1 MTLLASVPLFANRD
15 TDIALQQ
22 NLHAPGSLVSR
33 NLEIIYPSR
42 AMTTN
47 IYDQTNDYVSTS
59 IVQTLGSAL
68 VPSAPLRGGETGS
81 LVLSLSGEAHTPQ
94 QPLGSTVLWFSSSM
108 NSTHLRLLQGR
119 FPSSHLLGITSTPR
133 GVAYDIEA
141 IVAPEWAAQF
151 HLKLNAVVEV
161 ADADAL
167 DLHLNF
173 KPFLRVHIVGFFQP
187 KSLQDPAWFDDLDPF
202 TPPSGFNDALPPMPI
217 WVNQTTFTERI
228 PLIFPNANFSYLW
241 FFYLR
246 LDAITPENAATV
258 AANLDSLIAYEF
270 PTQHDAVFT
279 GLPLLLKDFLQQLVF
294 VQTVTLVVILP
305 GVVFLLLYLFIIASA
320 LLEQSREEL
329 ALMQSRG
336 ASHWQVLT
344 LSLGEALLLCLG
356 ALLLAPFLA
365 EPITT
370 VLIQLSSSDA
380 ASGQRSLSLVLPSLQ
395 SYLYAAGAATLCFM
409 TILLPSLSALR
420 ANPPTIKRWT
430 SRPHLSSLPLR
441 LGPGLLLT
449 ALGLFGYLE
458 IQQRGAFFLQN
469 LQGASSV
476 DWVAASTP
484 TLLLVGAAGLSLLLL
499 PPTLVLLDHLAQR
512 LPGIAASL
520 ASRALARRSGR
531 YSRLVFLL
539 TLTISLDVFSALC
552 YGTLG
557 GSLDDRAAFLA
568 GTDLRLVEG
577 SASLPDLERQAA
589 PLEDHLH
596 LLPGVTDGMNVLRAQ
611 TTLSYA
617 SSTAGVT
624 LLAIDNT
631 RFARV
636 AFWRSDFADVSL
648 GTLLQAIRSAPLQ
661 EGTLPAIVSD
671 QLLSQTNLHIGDHLL
686 INLQTSQ
693 RALFPFRIVGTFHYF
708 PTVPGQYGI
717 VCDLNRL
724 LSLLNQNSS
733 APVTPNE
740 VWLKLTP
747 NAPEYTATQV
757 EQTLFSNPEH
767 QQVVVTVQQAYNR
780 VALAESLRAE
790 PLQMILF
797 GTFILDFLIA
807 ALLSVAGLGVLISLL
822 ARQRTVEFGVL
833 RAMGLSLHQLA
844 GALGWEETTLFLC
857 ALLLGAPLGTTIAAL
872 TLPAFSFS
880 DTGQPLIPPIV
891 LRLNVQQLLQ
901 EGLTLCACLMTALLV
916 TALLFRRLRV
926 HEVLRLGEE

>member
-1 MTLLASVPLFANRD
+1 MLAHCAC
-15 TDIALQQ
+15 
-22 NLHAPGSLVSR
+22 
-33 NLEIIYPSR
+33 
-42 AMTTN
+42 
-47 IYDQTNDYVSTS
+47 
-59 IVQTLGSAL
+59 
-68 VPSAPLRGGETGS
+68 RG
-81 LVLSLSGEAHTPQ
+81 
-94 QPLGSTVLWFSSSM
+94 
-108 NSTHLRLLQGR
+108 
-119 FPSSHLLGITSTPR
+119 
-133 GVAYDIEA
+133 
-141 IVAPEWAAQF
+141 
-151 HLKLNAVVEV
+151 
-161 ADADAL
+161 
-167 DLHLNF
+167 
-173 KPFLRVHIVGFFQP
+173 
-187 KSLQDPAWFDDLDPF
+187 
-202 TPPSGFNDALPPMPI
+202 
-217 WVNQTTFTERI
+217 
-228 PLIFPNANFSYLW
+228 
-241 FFYLR
+241 FFYLH
-246 LDAITPENAATV
+246 LEAITPENAATV

-305 GVVFLLLYLFIIASA
+305 GVVFLLLYLFVTASA

-336 ASHWQVLT
+336 ASHWQVLA

-370 VLIQLSSSDA
+370 VLIRLSSSDA
-380 ASGQRSLSLVLPSLQ
+380 ASGQRSLSLALPSLQ
-395 SYLYAAGAATLCFM
+395 SYLYAAGAAALCFL

-420 ANPPTIKRWT
+420 SNLPTVKRRT
-430 SRPHLSSLPLR
+430 SRPRLPSLPLR

-469 LQGASSV
+469 LQGAPSV

-520 ASRALARRSGR
+520 ASRTLARRSGR

-539 TLTISLDVFSALC
+539 TLTISLGVFSALC

-624 LLAIDNT
+624 LLAIDSA

-661 EGTLPAIVSD
+661 ESTLPAIVSD
-671 QLLSQTNLHIGDHLL
+671 QLLSQTNVHIGDQLL

-693 RALFPFRIVGTFHYF
+693 RALFPFRIAGTFHYF
-708 PTVPGQYGI
+708 PTVDPGQYGI

-740 VWLKLTP
+740 VWLKLAP

-790 PLQMILF
+790 PLQMTLF

-807 ALLSVAGLGVLISLL
+807 ALLSVAGLGVLLSLL

-891 LRLNVQQLLQ
+891 LRLNAQQLLQ